1 MFNLNLAPRMGNA
14 HTSSRNAFIVPSIL
28 ITASLLLFK
37 LVWEHSIDES
47 SIDATTSGVAK
58 SARPVIN
65 KEVQVGVVDCDKY
78 QSRYQLLGVLLSGK
92 QFITI
97 VKNNITE
104 QSQLISYSKNKL
116 DGLNLISSEIKKATY
131 QIGSCQFSLSMSE
144 TNSE

>member
-1 MFNLNLAPRMGNA
+1 MFNLNLAPRMVNA
-14 HTSSRNAFIVPSIL
+14 HTASKNSFIVPSIV

-37 LVWEHSIDES
+37 LAWDHNIDES
-47 SIDATTSGVAK
+47 SIDATTSGLAK

-65 KEVQVGVVDCDKY
+65 KEVQVGGIDCHKY

-104 QSQLISYSKNKL
+104 HSQLISNSKTRL
-116 DGLNLISSEIKKATY
+116 DGLYLISSEIKKATY